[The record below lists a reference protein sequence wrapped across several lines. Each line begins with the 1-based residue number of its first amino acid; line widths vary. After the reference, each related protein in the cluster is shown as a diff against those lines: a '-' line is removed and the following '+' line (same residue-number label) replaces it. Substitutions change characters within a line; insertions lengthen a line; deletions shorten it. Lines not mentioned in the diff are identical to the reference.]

1 MWNPDLAEQTPY
13 RTGWQEVPDNGTF
26 DNGFKAQWEEFLRS
40 VLGDGEHVHDFWS
53 GVRGVRLAKA
63 AAQSSAEDRL
73 VRLSE
78 LGA

>member
-13 RTGWQEVPDNGTF
+13 VAGWQEVPDNGTF

-40 VLGDGEHVHDFWS
+40 VLGDGDHAHDFWS

-63 AAQSSAEDRL
+63 AAQSSADERL
-73 VRLSE
+73 VRLAE
-78 LGA
+78 LGS